1 MAVSDCIFG
10 AISAYL
16 DRDNTQYAI
25 VLDGA
30 WGVGKTHFIMHS
42 LIPARAT
49 TQFAYVSLYG
59 LKALNELEA
68 QIQISTYSV
77 PNVTEM
83 NFWHKNEKQAVGDHL
98 ISSSHQEVPTAP
110 QIGISRQPMVICF
123 DDLERWC
130 GDLDV
135 CLSFVNRLVE
145 HQNQK
150 CILIGNLDAMSAK
163 AADAFSKA
171 REKAI
176 RYIYRYDSD
185 YHTILDISLDLVDY
199 GSRDSRRFLR
209 SIVKPNLSSFERFL
223 EQLSLRNI
231 RIIADAFQL
240 FEYIYRHNRKQFKR
254 SRNLAFTYLMALFS
268 LRILVSKY
276 LVDKKDRDKLLKGNH
291 SANRGFKFLTDIGY
305 FEDKAHSNM
314 SSQLRLLLDTTFYR
328 LDQISLK
335 GLCSIVSNGYY
346 IKEDFA
352 GEFDSWI
359 NEQQYD
365 LYLDK
370 DRLFQLT
377 DSEVEKVFNETLATL
392 FESHSIT
399 NPVTLMLLAE
409 RVISDI
415 ACGVVDYNPVEFKK
429 RFIDMVDTLYD
440 SGQMKIEEI
449 SIFDIDGDRFRN
461 CRGLYEHILR
471 RNHDYYLQKEK
482 AKLASFWR
490 HISEEP
496 ESTGLLLKKFHPR
509 IVFSKAFEPG
519 EVIEVLES
527 LNNAH
532 LYQVIEW
539 LETGFD
545 QPPDHFEA
553 PIDPALTETLH
564 LAIRSKYADQTG
576 VRANHLRHIA
586 EIIIKSR

>member
-1 MAVSDCIFG
+1 MAVSDCISG
-10 AISAYL
+10 AINSYL

-30 WGVGKTHFIMHS
+30 WGVGKTHFITHS
-42 LIPARAT
+42 LIPSRAT

-59 LKALNELEA
+59 LKTLDEIEA
-68 QIQISTYSV
+68 QIQISTYSL
-77 PNVTEM
+77 PNITEM
-83 NFWHKNEKQAVGDHL
+83 DFWHKNGKQAVGGHF
-98 ISSSHQEVPTAP
+98 ISGGHQEVPTSSRF
-110 QIGISRQPMVICF
+110 GISRQPMVICL
-123 DDLERWC
+123 DDLERWY

-135 CLSFVNRLVE
+135 CLSYVNRLVE

-150 CILIGNLDAMSAK
+150 CILIGNLDAMSSK
-163 AADAFSKA
+163 AAEAFSKA

-185 YHTILDISLDLVDY
+185 YHTILNISLDLVDY
-199 GSRDSRRFLR
+199 GNGDSRRFLR
-209 SIVKPNLSSFERFL
+209 SLVKRNISSFKKFL
-223 EQLSLRNI
+223 HQLSLRNI

-254 SRNLAFTYLMALFS
+254 SRSLAFTYLMALFS

-291 SANRGFKFLTDIGY
+291 SANRGFKFLADIGY
-305 FEDKAHSNM
+305 FEDQAHSKM
-314 SSQLRLLLDTTFYR
+314 SPQLRLLLDTTFYR

-359 NEQQYD
+359 SERRYD

-370 DRLFQLT
+370 GRLFQLT
-377 DSEVEKVFNETLATL
+377 DSEVEEVFNETLATL

-440 SGQMKIEEI
+440 SGRMQIEEI

-461 CRGLYEHILR
+461 CRGLYEHILQ
-471 RNHDYYLQKEK
+471 RNQDYYHQKEK

-490 HISEEP
+490 QISEAP
-496 ESTGLLLKKFHPR
+496 ESTGLLLKKFHSR
-509 IVFSKAFEPG
+509 IVFSKAFEA
-519 EVIEVLES
+519 EEIIEALES
-527 LNNAH
+527 LNNAQ

-539 LETGFD
+539 LEAGFD

-553 PIDPALTETLH
+553 RIDPVLTEKLH

-576 VRANHLRHIA
+576 VRANHLRCIA
-586 EIIIKSR
+586 EIIIKSS